1 MPLAEDF
8 ACMMNRNLIY
18 TAISRARKR
27 IRFYG
32 NEGVLAAA
40 IRTSVTKRVSN
51 LPQRV
56 EDYLELDLVATF

>member
-27 IRFYG
+27 IRYYG
-32 NEGVLAAA
+32 NECVLAAA
-40 IRTSVTKRVSN
+40 IRTFAIKRVSN
-51 LPQRV
+51 LPKRV
-56 EDYLELDLVATF
+56 EEYLALGLAATF